1 MQSNSSLQVAATVA
15 PLHPVASTFVTE
27 DRYVSAENRI
37 EAVPFA
43 NLRFAVH
50 TH

>member
-1 MQSNSSLQVAATVA
+1 MQNNASLQVTATIA

-27 DRYVSAENRI
+27 DRYVSAENMI

-43 NLRFAVH
+43 NLRFAEH